1 MSDGRFSSKP
11 IRSAK
16 GSEYS
21 ASASFGK
28 GDYSTEVDVS
38 ADAVRAFL
46 ASPAVQ
52 REVDRL
58 MDEPF
63 PAVGSLACAPFHK
76 NTPERAMD
84 LGRRIASAVL
94 AQEYLIGLVFLRAAG
109 WFFLACGGLILVA
122 GVGGVVESFFR
133 PQGQLVREPFA
144 PFLIVFA
151 IGLGV
156 MGAGAWFGYFR
167 GRVINEMCWFCP
179 RGMVW
184 MSENLFDWYSWEDVP
199 EVFCRLQAP
208 RPAVGVRFDGATC
221 WISFSN
227 THASRQIVQYIEN
240 RASAASV
247 HETLKSIAHGRTVHF
262 GDFSLS
268 RSAIDRVDWRNVI
281 AIDVDDREL
290 VIHRHGGGEVAIH
303 LDEIPYPSLFIAAAR
318 ATHSYVRD
326 QKPWEKT

>member
-16 GSEYS
+16 RSEYTANASFGQGEYS
-21 ASASFGK
+21 AEANI
-28 GDYSTEVDVS
+28 S

-52 REVDRL
+52 READRL
-58 MDEPF
+58 MDELF
-63 PAVGSLACAPFHK
+63 PAVASLACAPFPK
-76 NTPERAMD
+76 NTPEHALD

-109 WFFLACGGLILVA
+109 WLFLVVGSLLLMV
-122 GVGGVVESFFR
+122 GVGGLVVMFFEPQR
-133 PQGQLVREPFA
+133 PNVGGNERLGMIGCF
-144 PFLIVFA
+144 VF
-151 IGLGV
+151 GMGV
-156 MGAGAWFGYFR
+156 TGAGLWFGYFR

-184 MSENLFDWYSWEDVP
+184 MSENHFDSYSWDEVP

-208 RPAVGVRFDGATC
+208 RPAAGIRFDGDTC

-227 THASRQIVQYIEN
+227 THESRLIVQYIEN
-240 RASAASV
+240 RASAASAR
-247 HETLKSIAHGRTVHF
+247 ETLKSIAEGRTIHF
-262 GDFSLS
+262 GDWSLS
-268 RSAIDRVDWRNVI
+268 RSAIDRVDWRDVI

-290 VIHRHGGGEVAIH
+290 VIHRRDRDEVAIH
-303 LDEIPYPSLFIAAAR
+303 LDAIPYPSLFIAAAR
-318 ATHSYVRD
+318 AAHAYARD
-326 QKPWEKT
+326 QKP